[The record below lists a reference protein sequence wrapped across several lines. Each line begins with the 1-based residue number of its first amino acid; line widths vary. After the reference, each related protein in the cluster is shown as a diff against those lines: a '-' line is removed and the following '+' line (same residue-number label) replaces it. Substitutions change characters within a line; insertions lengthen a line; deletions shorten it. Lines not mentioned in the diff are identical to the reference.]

1 MPLKPVAILAWLVLY
16 GLLALLPMGLALGI
30 ERPPPRGLL
39 VEIGA
44 MLGLLGLG
52 LLATQLVTSGR
63 QRWFAAGVGQDN
75 LLQFHRRT
83 GLMAWMLVLVH
94 PLLLMVGDPGFVAW
108 IDPRVDLLRAGT
120 LVGLVV
126 ALSVLIISSLWRE
139 PLGLRYETWRTLH
152 AVLALF
158 VVAGGLGHALMAAHH
173 TGGTATQW
181 AVSAVIA
188 IPLLLLLETRLW
200 RPWHLRRHPWRVAEV
215 EVRRAGSTR
224 LVLEADGHPG
234 MAFKPG
240 QFAWLTLGDT
250 PFSLQQHPFSMS
262 SSPTHPTRLEFI
274 VKQAGDFTRRLAG
287 VGPGARAFLEGP
299 YGVFSMPEGADRR
312 AVFIAGGIGITPIL
326 SMLRAR
332 RERGDQ
338 EPMWLIYANQSED
351 EIIMREALEELADA
365 LALTLVHVLA
375 EPSDAWDGAT
385 GYVDAEL
392 LDRHLPDDAPDIDYF
407 VCGPPPMMDQVEPA
421 LKARGVNPL
430 RLYSE
435 RFDLV

>member
-44 MLGLLGLG
+44 ILGLLGLG
-52 LLATQLVTSGR
+52 MLATQLVTSGR

-83 GLMAWMLVLVH
+83 GLMAWILVLVH
-94 PLLLMVGDPGFVAW
+94 PLLLMV
-108 IDPRVDLLRAGT
+108 
-120 LVGLVV
+120 
-126 ALSVLIISSLWRE
+126 
-139 PLGLRYETWRTLH
+139 
-152 AVLALF
+152 
-158 VVAGGLGHALMAAHH
+158 
-173 TGGTATQW
+173 
-181 AVSAVIA
+181 
-188 IPLLLLLETRLW
+188 ETRLW

-274 VKQAGDFTRRLAG
+274 VKQAGDFTRRLAIM
-287 VGPGARAFLEGP
+287 PGTRLGRLHKNP
-299 YGVFSMPEGADRR
+299 RR
-312 AVFIAGGIGITPIL
+312 TQL
-326 SMLRAR
+326 ST
-332 RERGDQ
+332 EIFRGD
-338 EPMWLIYANQSED
+338 
-351 EIIMREALEELADA
+351 
-365 LALTLVHVLA
+365 
-375 EPSDAWDGAT
+375 DG
-385 GYVDAEL
+385 
-392 LDRHLPDDAPDIDYF
+392 HAP
-407 VCGPPPMMDQVEPA
+407 
-421 LKARGVNPL
+421 LH
-430 RLYSE
+430 
-435 RFDLV
+435 

>member
-52 LLATQLVTSGR
+52 MLATQLVTSGR

-83 GLMAWMLVLVH
+83 GLMAWILVLVH

-108 IDPRVDLLRAGT
+108 IDPRVDPLRAGT
-120 LVGLVV
+120 LAGLVV
-126 ALSVLIISSLWRE
+126 ALSALIVSSLWRE
-139 PLGLRYETWRTLH
+139 PLGLQYETWRTIH

-173 TGGTATQW
+173 TGGAATQW
-181 AVSAVIA
+181 AVSVVIA

-200 RPWHLRRHPWRVAEV
+200 RPWRLRRHPWRVAEV

-262 SSPTHPTRLEFI
+262 SSPTHPTRLEF
-274 VKQAGDFTRRLAG
+274 
-287 VGPGARAFLEGP
+287 
-299 YGVFSMPEGADRR
+299 
-312 AVFIAGGIGITPIL
+312 
-326 SMLRAR
+326 
-332 RERGDQ
+332 
-338 EPMWLIYANQSED
+338 
-351 EIIMREALEELADA
+351 
-365 LALTLVHVLA
+365 
-375 EPSDAWDGAT
+375 
-385 GYVDAEL
+385 
-392 LDRHLPDDAPDIDYF
+392 
-407 VCGPPPMMDQVEPA
+407 
-421 LKARGVNPL
+421 
-430 RLYSE
+430 
-435 RFDLV
+435 